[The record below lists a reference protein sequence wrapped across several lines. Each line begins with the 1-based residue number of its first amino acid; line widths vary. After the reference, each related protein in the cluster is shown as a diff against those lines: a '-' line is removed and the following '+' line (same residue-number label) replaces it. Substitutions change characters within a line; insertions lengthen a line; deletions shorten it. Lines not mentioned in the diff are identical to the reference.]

1 MAFKRGMMEWLGKRA
16 ARKNTSREDNYTYDP
31 EAAALAEGL
40 EVFEPGYIDPRAVNY
55 KPSSPP
61 PPVSPVA
68 AAVAAPVVAAQNFAQ
83 DYQANVANDPDMQKM
98 REIQELDALMEQGLQ
113 DAGEIFAR
121 RTGEEPL
128 PSEVPPAQMPVYGET
143 PLKNEAAQLQRL
155 DKEARLDKGANQLTD
170 VLKEMNKAVKMLAPQ
185 VQPDT
190 KMDKVGSSGMPDW
203 ATAAPAP
210 APTPAPAPAPAPAPV
225 APTPAPQPVAES
237 YENLIFS
244 DTELQNIGSM
254 TDADVP
260 TDRMILPMQYNTM
273 EEAAADFDRLD
284 AEEGFYPPVVYIK
297 NPPQYID
304 VTSNPDLAPFV
315 MGPEQLKAY
324 NSDVLL
330 RLKLIEANTREQ
342 QLNQGIKQIN
352 ERL

>member
-1 MAFKRGMMEWLGKRA
+1 MEWLGKRA

-83 DYQANVANDPDMQKM
+83 DYQANIANDPDMQKM
-98 REIQELDALMEQGLQ
+98 REIQELDALMEQGLK

-128 PSEVPPAQMPVYGET
+128 PSEVQPVQEAKPQAQPKPKAE
-143 PLKNEAAQLQRL
+143 PQ
-155 DKEARLDKGANQLTD
+155 QLTD

-203 ATAAPAP
+203 ATAAPSP
-210 APTPAPAPAPAPAPV
+210 APTPAPAPAPAPV

-342 QLNQGIKQIN
+342 QLNQGIQQIN